1 MLAWV
6 AAEAVAQRYWSWTT
20 SEVKMGGV
28 VVEVSVIWLFGV
40 EDVL

>member
-28 VVEVSVIWLFGV
+28 VVVLVIWLFEV